1 MARLG
6 VDATSVAA
14 DGKGISRVQRHTVEA
29 LGAMGRHELVVFS
42 RRIRPSLAWEQALPL
57 VYRRH
62 RLDAFLT
69 WSERLPLVGGGRY
82 LVWLFEA
89 PTQRIETNRA
99 VGAGVYQRAAD
110 VATRLVWKRS
120 LRRAGV
126 VFTGSDATRDALDVR
141 ARTLYPGLDPMFSPG
156 PGRNGRYVFHIASR
170 DPREDTDSALQA
182 FAQVDVQVLVAGGF
196 VGPRQDRVEYLG
208 RVSDDELVQLYRGA
222 AAYVDTSRYEGFG
235 YQVLEAMACGA
246 PVIATG
252 GTSIPEIVGDAG
264 IVCAPDE
271 LPVQLSRVLSD
282 DGLADDL
289 RRRGLVRAAGFTWE
303 HVAQTI
309 SDAVDE

>member
-1 MARLG
+1 
-6 VDATSVAA
+6 
-14 DGKGISRVQRHTVEA
+14 
-29 LGAMGRHELVVFS
+29 
-42 RRIRPSLAWEQALPL
+42 RRFRPSLAWEQALPL
-57 VYRRH
+57 IYRRH

-69 WSERLPLVGGGRY
+69 WSERLPLVDGGRY
-82 LVWLFEA
+82 LVWLFEP
-89 PTQRIETNRA
+89 PTHRIETNRA
-99 VGAGVYQRAAD
+99 VAAGVYQRAAD

-120 LRRAGV
+120 VRR
-126 VFTGSDATRDALDVR
+126 
-141 ARTLYPGLDPMFSPG
+141 
-156 PGRNGRYVFHIASR
+156 
-170 DPREDTDSALQA
+170 
-182 FAQVDVQVLVAGGF
+182 AGGF

-271 LPVQLSRVLSD
+271 LAAQLARVLSD
-282 DGLADDL
+282 PNLA
-289 RRRGLVRAAGFTWE
+289 E
-303 HVAQTI
+303 
-309 SDAVDE
+309 